1 MASTTITRPAAQLGT
16 GTAVATLAGIIGIAL
31 ALAVAAA
38 MLFNTSPA
46 AFIDEGYR
54 DFGLRHPV
62 TQSAPERY
70 PDQGLRHP
78 AVAPANLTRTEAGDG
93 RLDDYGLRCI
103 ANGWCSQPASSNG
116 HR

>member
-1 MASTTITRPAAQLGT
+1 MASTTITRPVAQLGPVT
-16 GTAVATLAGIIGIAL
+16 TVAALAGFIGLVLAIAVASS
-31 ALAVAAA
+31 
-38 MLFNTSPA
+38 MLLGSAPA
-46 AFIDEGYR
+46 SVVIDGYQ

-62 TQSAPERY
+62 TQVAPERY

-78 AVAPANLTRTEAGDG
+78 AVAPADLTRRNGDS
-93 RLDDYGLRCI
+93 RLDDYGIRCV